1 MHLVCVLLE
10 GLLSAAAVLICVSSR
25 NTSVVS
31 NLCHQTVLP
40 HVAAGNGFPAGAV
53 TRAGST
59 QQLRSF
65 LQTPPG
71 TPGRPA
77 VILTTIQKL
86 GSLWRTAAAAGSAAA
101 AAETLDAADCGDL
114 TISAAQAESAGGA
127 DLASVLGSSG
137 RVAIIADEAHRHHDS
152 HTSEQI
158 ADILSA
164 VFGSNT
170 GAKQQQQLV
179 TRKKSGLAASRVASA
194 AAGGSS
200 SNLQSL
206 HHHHQQQRF
215 VTYFGFT
222 ATPGPRALQLFG
234 VAQPVQVDVLGQ
246 VVSVQPAAAA
256 AAAGGAN
263 ASQTSTPVVA
273 AAAAAAAA
281 AGPAGIQPDQQ
292 QQQLAAVP
300 FEPHM
305 APATL
310 YTPFHCYS
318 LQQAVA
324 DGLVLDVL
332 QRFVAVTPRFQ
343 IAGLQ
348 LSRQQQLQLQQ
359 LDAASRAM
367 QGLGSAAGTGVQ
379 GGSAG
384 RLKPGSARGSAGDD
398 AGLQALMHVVGRKK
412 ARRAAAAEAAA
423 AGRAVTEADAAM
435 TDSNSSSGSSSSLA
449 EGLLVQAA
457 SNSRQL
463 VATKAEDV
471 ASRFLAAWAEA
482 AECGFVGFRAMLV
495 VRSRQHVVWYC
506 QELRRLLSQ
515 RVQQVQQLLALSG
528 VA

>member
-1 MHLVCVLLE
+1 MNDHVFSQHEPPSIVL
-10 GLLSAAAVLICVSSR
+10 
-25 NTSVVS
+25 
-31 NLCHQTVLP
+31 
-40 HVAAGNGFPAGAV
+40 AGNGFPASAV
-53 TRAGST
+53 ARAGSSS
-59 QQLRSF
+59 QLRSY
-65 LQTPPG
+65 LLTPPG

-86 GSLWRTAAAAGSAAA
+86 GSLWCSAAAAGTAAAGAGDTLDTSDRSDLTLAAARAEAAA
-101 AAETLDAADCGDL
+101 AA
-114 TISAAQAESAGGA
+114 AGGA
-127 DLASVLGSSG
+127 DLSTVVGSSG

-158 ADILSA
+158 ADILAA
-164 VFGSNT
+164 VFGSSRSA
-170 GAKQQQQLV
+170 GAKQQQQQLV
-179 TRKKSGLAASRVASA
+179 IRKKSGLAASRGSAA

-206 HHHHQQQRF
+206 LLLQQQQQQQQQQQRF
-215 VTYFGFT
+215 VTYFGVT

-234 VAQPVQVDVLGQ
+234 VAQQVQVDVLGQ
-246 VVSVQPAAAA
+246 VVTVQP
-256 AAAGGAN
+256 
-263 ASQTSTPVVA
+263 VA
-273 AAAAAAAA
+273 AAADGPGTQIGNPAVAAATATA
-281 AGPAGIQPDQQ
+281 VAGNNRDVVGRSDTQQ
-292 QQQLAAVP
+292 QHQRQSEAIAL
-300 FEPHM
+300 EPHM

-359 LDAASRAM
+359 LDAASRGV
-367 QGLGSAAGTGVQ
+367 QGSGGAAAAGVQ
-379 GGSAG
+379 GGSAV
-384 RLKPGSARGSAGDD
+384 RLKPSNVRGRADDD
-398 AGLQALMHVVGRKK
+398 AGLQALLHVVGKKK

-423 AGRAVTEADAAM
+423 AGRTAAEAAAVASAA
-435 TDSNSSSGSSSSLA
+435 DSNSSSNGSSSLA

-463 VATKAEDV
+463 VATKAENV
-471 ASRFLAAWAEA
+471 MGRFLAAWAEA
-482 AECGFVGFRAMLV
+482 ADCGFTGFRAMLV

-515 RVQQVQQLLALSG
+515 HVQQVQQLLELTGTAGDVQS
-528 VA
+528 

>member
-1 MHLVCVLLE
+1 VC
-10 GLLSAAAVLICVSSR
+10 
-25 NTSVVS
+25 T
-31 NLCHQTVLP
+31 
-40 HVAAGNGFPAGAV
+40 AGNGFPASSVA
-53 TRAGST
+53 RAGSSS
-59 QQLRSF
+59 QLRSY
-65 LQTPPG
+65 LLTPPD

-86 GSLWRTAAAAGSAAA
+86 GSLWRTAAAAAGTAAA
-101 AAETLDAADCGDL
+101 ADAAETLDTADHGDL
-114 TISAAQAESAGGA
+114 TLATAQAESAAAGGA
-127 DLASVLGSSG
+127 DLATVLGSRG

-158 ADILSA
+158 ADILAA
-164 VFGSNT
+164 VFGSSS
-170 GAKQQQQLV
+170 GAGSKQQQQLV
-179 TRKKSGLAASRVASA
+179 IRKKSGLAASRA
-194 AAGGSS
+194 AAVGGSS

-206 HHHHQQQRF
+206 QTQQQQQQQRF

-234 VAQPVQVDVLGQ
+234 VARQVQVDVLGQ
-246 VVSVQPAAAA
+246 VVTVQPTTAAAA
-256 AAAGGAN
+256 DAIAEADGVQSGSLAVPAVVRHN
-263 ASQTSTPVVA
+263 GDYAEPASSQA
-273 AAAAAAAA
+273 K
-281 AGPAGIQPDQQ
+281 QQ
-292 QQQLAAVP
+292 QQQQAAIAL
-300 FEPHM
+300 EPHM

-310 YTPFHCYS
+310 YTPLHCYS

-348 LSRQQQLQLQQ
+348 LSRQQQLQLQH
-359 LDAASRAM
+359 LDAASRAV
-367 QGLGSAAGTGVQ
+367 QGSGSAAGTGVQ

-384 RLKPGSARGSAGDD
+384 GLKPGSARGNADDD
-398 AGLQALMHVVGRKK
+398 AGLQALLHVVGRKK

-423 AGRAVTEADAAM
+423 AGRTAAEAAAAASAVD
-435 TDSNSSSGSSSSLA
+435 SSSSTSSLA

-471 ASRFLAAWAEA
+471 VGRFLAAWEEA
-482 AECGFVGFRAMLV
+482 AGCGFTGFRAMLV

-506 QELRRLLSQ
+506 QEIRRLLAQ
-515 RVQQVQQLLALSG
+515 HAQQVQQLLALAG
-528 VA
+528 EHLKV

>member
-1 MHLVCVLLE
+1 LE
-10 GLLSAAAVLICVSSR
+10 TADHGD
-25 NTSVVS
+25 
-31 NLCHQTVLP
+31 
-40 HVAAGNGFPAGAV
+40 
-53 TRAGST
+53 
-59 QQLRSF
+59 
-65 LQTPPG
+65 
-71 TPGRPA
+71 
-77 VILTTIQKL
+77 LTL
-86 GSLWRTAAAAGSAAA
+86 ATAQAESAAAGSA
-101 AAETLDAADCGDL
+101 
-114 TISAAQAESAGGA
+114 
-127 DLASVLGSSG
+127 DLATVLGSSG

-158 ADILSA
+158 ADILAA
-164 VFGSNT
+164 VFGSSS
-170 GAKQQQQLV
+170 GAGSKQLQQQQQQQQLV
-179 TRKKSGLAASRVASA
+179 IRKKSGLAASRAAAA

-206 HHHHQQQRF
+206 QQQQQQQQQQRF

-234 VAQPVQVDVLGQ
+234 VARQVQVDVLGQ
-246 VVSVQPAAAA
+246 VVTVQPTTPAAAA
-256 AAAGGAN
+256 AVDDNRAQAGNAA
-263 ASQTSTPVVA
+263 VA
-273 AAAAAAAA
+273 AAAVRHSSDDGEYASR
-281 AGPAGIQPDQQ
+281 QQ
-292 QQQLAAVP
+292 QQQQQQQQAAALP
-300 FEPHM
+300 LEPHM

-359 LDAASRAM
+359 LNAASRAV
-367 QGLGSAAGTGVQ
+367 QGSAGTGVQ
-379 GGSAG
+379 GGLAG
-384 RLKPGSARGSAGDD
+384 GVNPGSSARGSAGDD
-398 AGLQALMHVVGRKK
+398 AGLQALLHVVGRKR

-423 AGRAVTEADAAM
+423 AGGTAAEAAAAATAVD
-435 TDSNSSSGSSSSLA
+435 SSSSSSTNSLA

-471 ASRFLAAWAEA
+471 VGRFLAAWAEA
-482 AECGFVGFRAMLV
+482 AGCGFVGFRAMLV

-506 QELRRLLSQ
+506 QEIRRLLAQ
-515 RVQQVQQLLALSG
+515 HAEQVQQLLA
-528 VA
+528 VAGTHQAGLTWSTCMYKIL

>member
-1 MHLVCVLLE
+1 VC
-10 GLLSAAAVLICVSSR
+10 
-25 NTSVVS
+25 T
-31 NLCHQTVLP
+31 
-40 HVAAGNGFPAGAV
+40 AGNGFPAGSVA
-53 TRAGST
+53 RAGSSS
-59 QQLRSF
+59 QLRSY
-65 LQTPPG
+65 LLTPPD

-86 GSLWRTAAAAGSAAA
+86 GSLWRSAAAAGTAAAA
-101 AAETLDAADCGDL
+101 AAETLDATDHGDL
-114 TISAAQAESAGGA
+114 TLATAQADSAAAGTA
-127 DLASVLGSSG
+127 DLATVLGSSG

-158 ADILSA
+158 ADILAA
-164 VFGSNT
+164 VFGSSS
-170 GAKQQQQLV
+170 AAASKQQQQQQLV
-179 TRKKSGLAASRVASA
+179 IRKKSGLAASRA
-194 AAGGSS
+194 AVGGSS

-206 HHHHQQQRF
+206 QSQQQQQQQQRRF

-234 VAQPVQVDVLGQ
+234 VARQVHVDVLGQ
-246 VVSVQPAAAA
+246 VVTVQPTTAAAA
-256 AAAGGAN
+256 ATTAANDADVVQAGNVAGAAAVARQN
-263 ASQTSTPVVA
+263 GDDAEPPGSQTK
-273 AAAAAAAA
+273 
-281 AGPAGIQPDQQ
+281 QLQQ
-292 QQQLAAVP
+292 QQASIPL
-300 FEPHM
+300 EPHM

-359 LDAASRAM
+359 LDAASRAV
-367 QGLGSAAGTGVQ
+367 QGSGSAAGTGVQ
-379 GGSAG
+379 GGLAG
-384 RLKPGSARGSAGDD
+384 GLKPGSARGNAGDD

-423 AGRAVTEADAAM
+423 AGRTAAEAAAAASAVD
-435 TDSNSSSGSSSSLA
+435 SSSSSTSSLA

-471 ASRFLAAWAEA
+471 VGRFLAAWAEA
-482 AECGFVGFRAMLV
+482 AGCGFTGFRAMLV

-506 QELRRLLSQ
+506 QEVRRLLGQ
-515 RVQQVQQLLALSG
+515 HAQQVQQLLELAGGGLQ
-528 VA
+528 V